1 MEQPDGQ
8 VGIGRQSA
16 TERLN
21 MSTEYKAALAIL
33 LFMAWGGL
41 VMNGLAPAADFVTA
55 LRDALIG
62 LGVFHAA
69 LTKPGEAP

>member
-1 MEQPDGQ
+1 MK
-8 VGIGRQSA
+8 
-16 TERLN
+16 
-21 MSTEYKAALAIL
+21 TEYKASLAIL

-69 LTKPGEAP
+69 LTQPQGEPS

>member
-1 MEQPDGQ
+1 MK
-8 VGIGRQSA
+8 
-16 TERLN
+16 TEH
-21 MSTEYKAALAIL
+21 KAALAIL

-41 VMNGLAPAADFVTA
+41 VMNGLASAADFVTA

-69 LTKPGEAP
+69 LTKPQVEPS